1 MREPFTQVCED
12 VTKTATKIPQ
22 SKYLSNGKTPIFDQ
36 GAGYVAGYSNLE
48 DGIADEYPYI
58 IFGDHTRILKYVEV
72 PCFIGA
78 DGVKLLKVFNK
89 KYLPKYVYYNLLA
102 NPVESHGYS
111 RHFKYLKENTIQS
124 VSLIEQKRIIEELDN
139 ILACIE
145 NGEKQLLILDETIKS
160 RFIGQRSHQHV
171 N

>member
-1 MREPFTQVCED
+1 MKELFAEVCKD

-36 GAGYVAGYSNLE
+36 GAGYVAGFSDSE
-48 DGIADEYPYI
+48 DGIADDCPYI

-89 KYLPKYVYYNLLA
+89 KYFPKYVYYNLLA
-102 NPVESHGYS
+102 NPVDYHGYS
-111 RHFKYLKENTIQS
+111 RHFKYLKENTIQYT
-124 VSLIEQKRIIEELDN
+124 SLVEQRRIVDELDN
-139 ILACIE
+139 ILVCIKNNE
-145 NGEKQLLILDETIKS
+145 RQLLILDETIKS
-160 RFIGQRSHQHV
+160 RFNLQEGILCC
-171 N
+171 